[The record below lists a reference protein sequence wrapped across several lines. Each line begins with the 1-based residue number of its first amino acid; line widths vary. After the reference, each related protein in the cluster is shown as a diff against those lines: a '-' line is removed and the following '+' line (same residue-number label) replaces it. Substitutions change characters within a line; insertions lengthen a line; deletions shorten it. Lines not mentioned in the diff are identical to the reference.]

1 MCGILVNNSCAGWV
15 FGVAGPREFII
26 TGKREYYL
34 RAQTPAIK
42 AAWTFAIASAIRS
55 AAALTAT
62 TARDFSA
69 HASAYGA
76 VYGVTAVAGATA
88 VVAAASS
95 GGTLQAASA
104 SVWNDSANW
113 GALCAGAI
121 KAASHFTDG
130 IPFVGVLGCALR
142 TAVARFEGVVEAR
155 GECAEILR
163 HLTEAGEALD
173 YIVDVEKDKRVTTG
187 DAVDIGIAKVVDT
200 IHAIAGL
207 VDEFSLSSGLRQAAQ
222 LDAFRARRTTLI
234 NTLERDQVGLL
245 FRLQGDTRRRL
256 DDALVKSDCTEEATK
271 VEV

>member
-1 MCGILVNNSCAGWV
+1 VNNIV
-15 FGVAGPREFII
+15 LGVDMSGPREFII

-42 AAWTFAIASAIRS
+42 AAWTFAIASAILGT
-55 AAALTAT
+55 AAVMAATAH
-62 TARDFSA
+62 DFSA
-69 HASAYGA
+69 PASAFGA
-76 VYGVTAVAGATA
+76 VSGVTAVTGAT
-88 VVAAASS
+88 VAAAATPS
-95 GGTLQAASA
+95 GGTLQAAAA
-104 SVWNDSANW
+104 SVWNDSASW

-130 IPFVGVLGCALR
+130 IPFVGIIGCALR
-142 TAVARFEGVVEAR
+142 SAIARFEGVVEAR

-187 DAVDIGIAKVVDT
+187 DAVDVGIAKVVDT

-234 NTLERDQVGLL
+234 STLERDQVGLL

-256 DDALVKSDCTEEATK
+256 DDALVKNDCTEEATK